1 MTTVQKTYRIDE
13 ELQQRADYVLSE
25 MGMNSTTAINMFL
38 KRVVAEEKLP
48 FTPQVIDKE
57 QVAIRQEIQKLTDK
71 IPVAKIDWDNSE
83 QVKELLDDW

>member
-57 QVAIRQEIQKLTDK
+57 QIAIRQEIQKLTDK